1 MEKGYRGKK
10 RRAPTDAAGVT
21 VAVFWIVVLAGVIER
36 HEHADET
43 FWEANA
49 AR

>member
-1 MEKGYRGKK
+1 MG
-10 RRAPTDAAGVT
+10 APTDAAGVT